1 MSVWLRIGGYPAT
14 EIAAHT
20 PPKWETWADGGSGS
34 ASWEFALTRRSQH
47 QALRVGS
54 LVEVMAGP
62 LPLFTG
68 LLSQPDRTTWQCT
81 AYGLASAAKKYLA
94 LDGTLSNTRDVADA
108 IAQAQATGWQAT
120 DPDALTGVASGDE
133 TGNPITLA
141 DLLDAR
147 ALDLGH
153 RWGVNGKG
161 RLFMRADP
169 TVPQWIA
176 SPDSAA
182 FGTTDEDR
190 ANTLYG
196 RYLDSGTS
204 TYLTATAGTG
214 DAPQAAEDL
223 TDRGAMT
230 NAQAVA
236 VLDGMLTARS
246 ETAWTN
252 GVTLTRDQLQT
263 IGGTPA
269 SLLSVRAGQLMRT
282 LGLAYGARGIAN
294 DVVIG
299 KTRYDAAT
307 PHQIYVEPVNTAPRT
322 HRDVLAGKA
331 TR

>member
-1 MSVWLRIGGYPAT
+1 MSVWLRINGYPAT

-20 PPKWETWADGGSGS
+20 PPVWETWADGGSGS
-34 ASWEFALTRRSQH
+34 ASWAFALTRRSQH
-47 QALRVGS
+47 QALRIDS
-54 LVEVMAGP
+54 LVEVMCGP

-68 LLSQPDRTTWQCT
+68 LLSEPDRTTWQCT

-94 LDGTLSNTRDVADA
+94 LDGGLSNTRNVADA

-120 DPDALTGVASGDE
+120 DPDGITGTASGEE
-133 TGNPITLA
+133 TGNPVSLATLLDDYAA
-141 DLLDAR
+141 DL
-147 ALDLGH
+147 GY

-161 RLFMRADP
+161 RLFVRADP
-169 TVPQWIA
+169 TAPQWIA

-204 TYLTATAGTG
+204 TYLTATAGSG
-214 DAPQAAEDL
+214 AMPQAPVDL

-230 NAQAVA
+230 SVQAVA
-236 VLDGMLTARS
+236 ILEGMLEARS
-246 ETAWTN
+246 QTAWTN
-252 GVTLTRDQLQT
+252 GVTLTSDQLQT

-269 SLLSVRAGQLMRT
+269 RSLLTVRAGQMVRT
-282 LGLAYGARGIAN
+282 FGLSYGARGIVN

-307 PHQIYVEPVNTAPRT
+307 PHQIYVEPVNTAPRGF
-322 HRDVLAGKA
+322 RDVLAA
-331 TR
+331 R